1 MNSGFVFTNGTLV
14 NSDRWFRADLRV
26 RGSLV
31 EEIGVGMKLGK
42 GEIEI
47 DCSNCFIYPGLIN
60 SHEHLEFN
68 LFSRLGEPP
77 YSNAYEWG
85 DDLHR
90 RWKSE
95 IAKIEE
101 VPFRHRL
108 WWGAWKNL
116 FSGVTRVVH
125 HNPYYAHFRMGY
137 PVDVVKRY
145 TWAHSLRFDAD
156 LKGALARRKAATPF
170 VIHLAEGRDDESLRE
185 VSELDQ
191 MGGIDDRTVAV
202 HAVAIDQPDVEL
214 LIRNHASV
222 VWCPSSNSYLFHR
235 TTPIH
240 SLQGRVPVALGTDSS
255 LSGSI
260 SLFEELRVAR
270 NASSLSGGNLFEM
283 VTSVAR
289 RIFKLPSDAGAIV
302 EKGRAD
308 LFVVPA
314 TTADPYETLT
324 RCEPGDICFLMAEGK
339 VVLSDESTLRQMHVS
354 LKPFSLF
361 LNGNKRYVWNAAFAK
376 RFALLRP
383 HLLHYS
389 YLS

>member
-1 MNSGFVFTNGTLV
+1 MNSGFVFTNGTVV

-31 EEIGVGMKLGK
+31 DEIGAGMKVGE

-77 YSNAYEWG
+77 YPNAYEWG

-95 IAKIEE
+95 IAKIDE

-125 HNPYYAHFRMGY
+125 HNPYYVHFRMGY

-170 VIHLAEGRDDESLRE
+170 VIHLAEGRDDESFRE
-185 VSELDQ
+185 VAELDQ

-202 HAVAIDQPDVEL
+202 HAIAIDQPDVEL

-240 SLQGRVPVALGTDSS
+240 YLHGRVPVALGTDSS

-270 NASSLSGGNLFEM
+270 NMSSLPGANLFEM
-283 VTSVAR
+283 VTSVPR
-289 RIFKLPSDAGAIV
+289 RIFNLSSDAGAIV

-308 LFVVPA
+308 LFVTAA
-314 TTADPYETLT
+314 TAADPYERLT
-324 RCEPGDICFLMAEGK
+324 RCEPGDICLLMAEGK
-339 VVLSDESTLRQMHVS
+339 VVLSDESTVRQMHAS
-354 LKPFSLF
+354 LKPFPLL
-361 LNGNKRYVWNAAFAK
+361 LNGNERYVWPAAFAK
-376 RFALLRP
+376 RFVLLRP